1 MKRKILCLLGAA
13 FMVLSLGACSPS
25 NSSSTDSGN
34 ESSEPAKQTFTVA
47 FEVDG
52 VRYKTLKVKEGEKI
66 TDEVPDPTKDGFE
79 FVGWYEGQTKVDLAT
94 YVVTKNVTFTAKF
107 EERTTPQP
115 GSDLSVDDVKEEGK
129 TYYLVLGWWETTA
142 LNDDGTPKQT
152 SYMTADTTRLFYS
165 NMNKYLKATGS
176 TDDEIKNISFRNY
189 ATEKVAEMGEKINAD
204 GDVDILVG
212 VGNNI
217 NTTAGVK
224 LYNEDN
230 EYKFATPMGTKP
242 ENRYVA
248 LTSVASEKGLQV
260 FNWLK
265 ETDAGKAAFLRE
277 LTDQEIEASLAPVE
291 IDLTVTVHGD
301 TDAVTRL
308 QDKETAITM
317 PTITIPEGKLFDGF
331 ATSQDGEVALKVARD
346 ATLKYDD
353 VKALANGAKTL
364 DLYPVFGEPTSET
377 SILRVACWGR
387 FMKEARFN
395 SLVDAYKEYIKT
407 VDIVCEGVFGTYYVG
422 ATSSDTYY
430 KIAPFSEKVKED
442 GNVDVVLPVGSNWS
456 TGQSNVPVISMEEIE
471 VFGQTGRSVATA
483 NEDALT
489 LTFVTFLKTD
499 AAKAILTA
507 EE

>member
-13 FMVLSLGACSPS
+13 FMVLSLGACNPS
-25 NSSSTDSGN
+25 NSGSTDSGS

-94 YVVTKNVTFTAKF
+94 YVVTKNVTFAAKF
-107 EERTTPQP
+107 EEKTTPP
-115 GSDLSVDDVKEEGK
+115 VGDDLSVDDEKEEGK
-129 TYYLVLGWWETTA
+129 TYYLVMGWWETTA
-142 LNDDGTPKQT
+142 TEEDGSPKHT
-152 SYMTADTTRLFYS
+152 SYMTQETTKLFYS
-165 NMNKYLKATGS
+165 NVNKYLKLTGA
-176 TDDEIKNISFRNY
+176 TDDDIKNISFRNY
-189 ATEKVAEMGEKINAD
+189 STATVAEMGEKVNAD
-204 GDVDILVG
+204 ADVDILVG

-217 NTTAGVK
+217 NTAAGVS
-224 LYNEDN
+224 LYEGSNDS
-230 EYKFATPMGTKP
+230 KFATTMGTTP
-242 ENRYVA
+242 TNRYVA
-248 LTSVASEKGLQV
+248 LTTYATERGVELY
-260 FNWLK
+260 NWLK
-265 ETDAGKAAFLRE
+265 DTDTGKEAFLKE
-277 LTDQEIEASLAPVE
+277 LSEEEIQSSLAPVQ

-301 TDAVTRL
+301 TDAVTKL
-308 QDKETAITM
+308 QDKETVITM
-317 PTITIPEGKLFDGF
+317 PTITIPNGKLFGGF
-331 ATSQDGEVALKVARD
+331 ATSQGGKVALNVARD
-346 ATLKYDD
+346 AILKYDD
-353 VKALANGAKTL
+353 VKALANGVKTL
-364 DLYPVFGEPTSET
+364 DLYPVFAEPTSET

-407 VDIVCEGVFGTYYVG
+407 VDITCDGVFGTYYVG
-422 ATSSDTYY
+422 ATSSDSYY
-430 KIAPFSEKVKED
+430 KIADFSAKVKED
-442 GNVDVVLPVGSNWS
+442 DNVDVVLPVGSNWS

-471 VFGQTGRSVATA
+471 VYGQTGRSVATA

-499 AAKAILTA
+499 TAKAILTA